1 MKVRWSREIR
11 CENVND
17 AEGNPA
23 GGSVGGMGLSIVWQ
37 DGPVGGGPERSNPG
51 QALLEDVVLA
61 AVQRLRFFQAS
72 KFACR
77 ENAIALTHLETALLW
92 LQKRTADREEREVEG
107 THTP

>member
-77 ENAIALTHLETALLW
+77 ENAIALTKMEEALHW
-92 LQKRTADREEREVEG
+92 MQARQDDREARGVQGKHEK
-107 THTP
+107 